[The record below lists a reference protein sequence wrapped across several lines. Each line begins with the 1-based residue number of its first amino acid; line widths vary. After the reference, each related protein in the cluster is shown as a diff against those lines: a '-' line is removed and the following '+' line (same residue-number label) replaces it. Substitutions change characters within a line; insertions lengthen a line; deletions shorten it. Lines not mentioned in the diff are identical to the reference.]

1 MSPKAKKIFLYLSIC
16 VPFAIYCIYYYGMI
30 LKDAPY
36 KFAEFKSIQFEY
48 GAGDSLVNKYDSKT
62 GEYQYLNKRDSLIK
76 THLFL
81 SKSELLYLHR
91 KASDLGFWD
100 FPSDERSKDTSRREG
115 MKPPRYLIVFNYQHK
130 SKKVIF
136 DANFAGPEKLVDANQ
151 RLIKEIKTV
160 LNEAEAREK
169 K

>member
-1 MSPKAKKIFLYLSIC
+1 MSPRAKKIFLYLSIF
-16 VPFAIYCIYYYGMI
+16 VPFGIYCIYYYGMV

-48 GAGDSLVNKYDSKT
+48 GTGDSLVNKYDSNT

-76 THLFL
+76 THVFL
-81 SKSELLYLHR
+81 NKNELLYLHH

-100 FPSDERSKDTSRREG
+100 FPSDERSSDTSKQRVQ
-115 MKPPRYLIVFNYQHK
+115 PLRYVMVFNYLHK

-136 DANFAGPEKLVDANQ
+136 DTNFSGPEKLVDANQ
-151 RLIKEIKTV
+151 RLIGEFKRV